1 MTRPVPGIPGAAA
14 LGTLALTSGVA
25 LTATS
30 GWLIVAASFR
40 PQILTLLAAIVLV
53 RAFGIARPALRYA
66 ERVRSHDAALGYLAR
81 RRESVYAALVPLTPA
96 RLGRRSRSDVLTGV
110 VDDLDDLAFEQVRVI
125 VPLASM
131 VGTGLLAAGLVA
143 LVFVPAALVVV
154 ALVVGCLLLGV
165 LGRRLETRAHTRL
178 VAARAEVTRWARLVA
193 TSGADIAA
201 IGGAPVVEAH
211 LGRAQQELAEALRRQ
226 GRGRAVGIVGT
237 PLLTIAAAAAVAA
250 LVLPWVRLGMP
261 TPIAAMIVL
270 VPIALGDVVG
280 TVPDAVGA
288 LARAQAARR
297 RLDALLDQRPA
308 VAQAGQRGDGAAE
321 AADDVLGARDDVLGD
336 GLGVALGVRD
346 DVAGATDDG
355 LTAADPRRGGTL
367 ARPQGEARAG
377 ESLRTRA
384 LAARWAPGRP
394 ALAALDL
401 DLAPGES
408 LAVHG
413 PNGCGKSTLL
423 AVLARHLDPWS
434 GEYLLGERD
443 AVAMPLSE
451 ARGRSAVV
459 DDETHVFASTL
470 RENLRFTRPGATD
483 DDVVRSLR
491 LAGLRDWYEELPAGL
506 DTMLGAGGQG
516 LSGGE
521 RARLGIARAVLSA
534 RPLLLLDEPVAHLD
548 HPTAVAVLAD
558 LADAAGGRTIVLV
571 SHRDEAPP
579 GARALRLDDPRETR
593 ESAGAE
599 AATAR
604 R

>member
-1 MTRPVPGIPGAAA
+1 MTRPVPGVPGAAA
-14 LGTLALTSGVA
+14 LGTLALTCGVA

-81 RRESVYAALVPLTPA
+81 RREAVYAALVPLTPA

-154 ALVVGCLLLGV
+154 ALVAGCLLLGV
-165 LGRRLETRAHTRL
+165 LGWRLETRAHTRL

-201 IGGAPVVEAH
+201 IGGAPGVEAH
-211 LGRAQQELAEALRRQ
+211 LDRAQRALAEALRAQ
-226 GRGRAVGIVGT
+226 GRGRAVGIVVT
-237 PLLTIAAAAAVAA
+237 PLLTIASAVGVCV

-308 VAQAGQRGDGAAE
+308 VAQAAHQG
-321 AADDVLGARDDVLGD
+321 
-336 GLGVALGVRD
+336 
-346 DVAGATDDG
+346 DDG
-355 LTAADPRRGGTL
+355 
-367 ARPQGEARAG
+367 PQGDDAHQGDDGPQGDDAQGAVDRLRAMGAELPEGDAVGPPAG

-384 LAARWAPGRP
+384 LEARWTPDRL

-408 LAVHG
+408 VAVRG

-423 AVLARHLDPWS
+423 AVLARQLDPWS
-434 GEYLLGERD
+434 GEYLLGVRD
-443 AVAMPLSE
+443 AVAMPLGA

-470 RENLRFTRPGATD
+470 RENLRFARPGAD
-483 DDVVRSLR
+483 DDELVRSLR
-491 LAGLRDWYEELPAGL
+491 PAGLRDWFEGLAAGL
-506 DTMLGAGGQG
+506 DTMLGTGGQG

-534 RPLLLLDEPVAHLD
+534 RPVVLLDEPVAHLD
-548 HPTAVAVLAD
+548 HPTALAVLAD
-558 LADAAGGRTIVLV
+558 LAAAAGGRTIVLV
-571 SHRDEAPP
+571 SHRDEALP
-579 GARALRLDDPRETR
+579 GARELRLDDPRQAPEP
-593 ESAGAE
+593 AGDVS
-599 AATAR
+599 ATAR
-604 R
+604 